1 MVLTNP
7 KMLPYVDIQHSFVVC
22 TVDKPGS
29 NLVLLM
35 DCVNG
40 VFMVLRPSEATPFM
54 PGLWFLNLETFMY
67 ISFGF
72 HTQSLS

>member
-7 KMLPYVDIQHSFVVC
+7 KVLSYVDIQHSVVC

-29 NLVLLM
+29 NLVLLV
-35 DCVNG
+35 DCVSG
-40 VFMVLRPSEATPFM
+40 VFMVQTPSEASPVM
-54 PGLWFLNLETFMY
+54 PVPWFLNLEPFTY
-67 ISFGF
+67 ISIGF